1 MLKERVITAVVMLAV
16 FSLLLAFSSTT
27 VFAYAV
33 ALIVAAAA
41 WEWSRLSGVEN
52 ENAQTVFAMLVGAI
66 ALIVMHTPLVDEGIK
81 WVMLAGVLF
90 WLSVPVQFYIA
101 PVLPP
106 MSSANVSKTNVGWL
120 ALGVLVLPIAALSIQ
135 YLRTYA
141 PSSSSWLLLYA
152 LGVVWV
158 MDIGAYFT
166 GRQFGRKKLAP
177 LISPGKSWEGVYG
190 GLAASAVLFLIVLL
204 SFNWPQGTA
213 LKLLVATLFAAAF
226 SVIGDLFES
235 RLKRAAGMKDSSQL
249 LPGHGGVLDRID
261 GVIAALP
268 LFAFFWAWM

>member
-1 MLKERVITAVVMLAV
+1 MLKQRVITAVAMLAV
-16 FSLLLAFSSTT
+16 FSLLL
-27 VFAYAV
+27 VFATPTLFAFVIAV
-33 ALIVAAAA
+33 LVAAAA
-41 WEWSRLSGVEN
+41 WEWCRLCGVTN
-52 ENAQTVFAMLVGAI
+52 EHAQTVFAIVVSVF
-66 ALIVMHTPLVDEGIK
+66 ALIAMHSPLVDSGIR
-81 WVMLAGVLF
+81 WVMLAGLLF
-90 WLSVPVQFYIA
+90 WLSIPVQFYLN

-106 MSSANVSKTNVGWL
+106 VNKINAAWLIVGVI
-120 ALGVLVLPIAALSIQ
+120 VLSIAAVSIQ
-135 YLRTYA
+135 YLRSHGPNA
-141 PSSSSWLLLYA
+141 SSWLLLYA

-158 MDIGAYFT
+158 MDIGAYFS
-166 GRQFGRKKLAP
+166 GRKFGKRKLAP

-190 GLAASAVLFLIVLL
+190 GLVCSAALFLLVAALA
-204 SFNWPQGTA
+204 NWPEGTVF
-213 LKLLVATLFAAAF
+213 KLIMATLFAAAF

>member
-1 MLKERVITAVVMLAV
+1 MLKQRIITAVLLLAV
-16 FSLLLAFSSTT
+16 FALLLIFASPT
-27 VFAYAV
+27 VFAFV
-33 ALIVAAAA
+33 IALIVAAGA
-41 WEWSRLSGVEN
+41 WEWSRLCGVVN
-52 ENAQTVFAMLVGAI
+52 EQAQTGFAMLVGVISLI
-66 ALIVMHTPLVDEGIK
+66 ALHSPLVDSGIR
-81 WVMLAGVLF
+81 WIMLIGVLF
-90 WLSVPVQFYIA
+90 WLSIPVQFYLN

-106 MSSANVSKTNVGWL
+106 VKKTNIAHLVVGVFL
-120 ALGVLVLPIAALSIQ
+120 LPIAALSIH
-135 YLRTYA
+135 YLRSHGPVA
-141 PSSSSWLLLYA
+141 SSWLLLYA

-166 GRQFGRKKLAP
+166 GRQFGKRKLAP

-190 GLAASAVLFLIVLL
+190 GLACSAVLFLLVLI
-204 SFNWPQGTA
+204 FVDWPPGTA
-213 LKLLVATLFAAAF
+213 FKLLIATLFAAAF

-268 LFAFFWAWM
+268 MFVFFWAWM